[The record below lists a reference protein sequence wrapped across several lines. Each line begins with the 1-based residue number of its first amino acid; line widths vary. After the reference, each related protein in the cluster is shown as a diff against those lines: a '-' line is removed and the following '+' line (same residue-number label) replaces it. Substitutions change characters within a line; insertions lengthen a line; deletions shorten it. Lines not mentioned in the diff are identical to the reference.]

1 MTKKCKFGM
10 ALLGYRKVTILYSY
24 NSVSKLYP
32 LYLYCRHIQPV
43 SGLVVKLDLQLYQ
56 IDLKNY
62 LLDFK
67 CVNPSEEELTLT
79 MQQQADQDP
88 ESTPQHTRHFLM
100 EFFEI
105 CSRLITSLA
114 Q

>member
-1 MTKKCKFGM
+1 MRTH
-10 ALLGYRKVTILYSY
+10 TH
-24 NSVSKLYP
+24 
-32 LYLYCRHIQPV
+32 RHTQV
-43 SGLVVKLDLQLYQ
+43 ASGLVVKLDLQLYQ
-56 IDLKNY
+56 IDHKNY

-67 CVNPSEEELTLT
+67 CVNPSEAELSRERQEMANTNSS
-79 MQQQADQDP
+79 
-88 ESTPQHTRHFLM
+88 ESTPQHSRHFTM

>member
-1 MTKKCKFGM
+1 M
-10 ALLGYRKVTILYSY
+10 L
-24 NSVSKLYP
+24 
-32 LYLYCRHIQPV
+32 CRHIQPV

-56 IDLKNY
+56 IDHKNY

-67 CVNPSEEELTLT
+67 CVNPTEEELTLT
-79 MQQQADQDP
+79 MQHQKTAQATGSEAP
-88 ESTPQHTRHFLM
+88 PQHTRHFLM

>member
-1 MTKKCKFGM
+1 M
-10 ALLGYRKVTILYSY
+10 LLVDEFTVLLY
-24 NSVSKLYP
+24 NIP
-32 LYLYCRHIQPV
+32 LVLPFRHTQPD

-56 IDLKNY
+56 IDHKNY

-67 CVNPSEEELTLT
+67 CVNPSEEDLTRTKQLSVSDGSASVT
-79 MQQQADQDP
+79 NEHQ
-88 ESTPQHTRHFLM
+88 RHFLM